1 VDGLLGRVLAICLV
15 AGLAGTV
22 YGSVE
27 CVSALNFHI
36 AAEHEATTV
45 GHVVKILGG
54 RSRGYQYVFSV
65 NGAKVD
71 DYSRV
76 CATPLVPGACDNH
89 GPVLVYYSF
98 QPFSNSRLEDFAVAS
113 QHAYRVGIPALAIGL
128 PLFALSLWTMVI
140 LSRKDKGEED
150 SDPDEQEGASKS
162 DDVPDAIHIVPGE

>member
-1 VDGLLGRVLAICLV
+1 VDGLFGRFLAICLV
-15 AGLAGTV
+15 AGLAGAV

-27 CVSALNFHI
+27 CASALNFHI

-45 GHVVKILGG
+45 GHVVKMLSG
-54 RSRGYQYVFSV
+54 RSRAYQYVFSI

-76 CATPLVPGACDNH
+76 CETPLAPGACDNH

-113 QHAYRVGIPALAIGL
+113 KHAYRVGVPSLAIGF
-128 PLFALSLWTMVI
+128 PLFVLSLATMVI
-140 LSRKDKGEED
+140 LSRRDKDEED

-162 DDVPDAIHIVPGE
+162 DDVPDAIHIFRGE